1 MTVFLPD
8 TEQRKRLM
16 QGHDFSGALLPDA
29 PTVPL
34 IVGSGGLYSTA
45 DDILRWI
52 AWHLDRFAPASAE
65 MRLLDHAAYVQ
76 RDDLNPVFGL
86 DESGRMDAMS
96 LGWVV
101 MMPTTTHPLILQKP
115 AACKDLQLHGIPILN
130 PRCRRFHRH
139 QHHFTLALH
148 KKWRRR

>member
-1 MTVFLPD
+1 M
-8 TEQRKRLM
+8 
-16 QGHDFSGALLPDA
+16 
-29 PTVPL
+29 

-101 MMPTTTHPLILQKP
+101 MMPTTTHPLILQKAGGLQGTFSYMAFAP
-115 AACKDLQLHGIPILN
+115 THGVGAFIAINTFDFGAAQKMAETVNELIGA
-130 PRCRRFHRH
+130 
-139 QHHFTLALH
+139 LALP
-148 KKWRRR
+148 R